1 MTPFSAA
8 IWRILELYCTEG
20 VLFPLEKKGHNST
33 NECKLIITINHCVFY
48 DDDADALLL
57 KIFQKGN
64 RPHSR
69 SHGWALPWHHC
80 IIFAWLKANFSS
92 SSRSAQA
99 TSAWIFWASRIR
111 KPHLPSNHKM
121 CVCRKVNSFF
131 NYNSKKYRAR
141 LCKVVLGGRWEL
153 WIRLR
158 GSFGFFRRKISLK
171 MMMLCFVFKKCSLL
185 SSSLSTSRDCES
197 FMPTLLRETQESTLT
212 SEVCL

>member
-1 MTPFSAA
+1 MIGLQSLLLKEQEKYF
-8 IWRILELYCTEG
+8 R
-20 VLFPLEKKGHNST
+20 LFPFFLERRFLWPPSVLQSDESLSFTALKEFCFHLKKKVITQQMSANSSSPS
-33 NECKLIITINHCVFY
+33 NHCVFY

-141 LCKVVLGGRWEL
+141 LCKAKSCWEVGGN
-153 WIRLR
+153 
-158 GSFGFFRRKISLK
+158 
-171 MMMLCFVFKKCSLL
+171 
-185 SSSLSTSRDCES
+185 CES
-197 FMPTLLRETQESTLT
+197 ASGAPLDFSGEKSL
-212 SEVCL
+212 